1 MRSSWLGR
9 GSRRGVKSPSGAP
22 PAPRAAYVT
31 SVRVAA
37 ALVALFA
44 GGCVGVLL
52 PEHELLRDVYVRG
65 SGRTPTYALT
75 FDDGPNGVC
84 TEAVLDALRDVGAT
98 GTFFVLGKNVA
109 RGRSDGLLARMVR
122 EGHTIG
128 VHSDSHRVRPLF
140 RRSLTLGELRDARRA
155 VVDALARG
163 GIANPP
169 GPTLFRPP
177 FGFLTATSAR
187 AAAEA
192 GFRIVEWTVS
202 VEDWRS
208 ERTGTEVADA
218 ILARTRAGD
227 VIVLHDGNG
236 THHGSEERCRDR
248 PNAAAA
254 VRLLV
259 PALAARGLRPAP
271 LAELLGLDL
280 SANVDDPGRD
290 H

>member
-1 MRSSWLGR
+1 MAPRRRDMTGSWIR
-9 GSRRGVKSPSGAP
+9 RESRRGVKSPSGAP
-22 PAPRAAYVT
+22 PAPRAAYGT

-37 ALVALFA
+37 ALVAVFA

-65 SGRTPTYALT
+65 SSRTPTYALT
-75 FDDGPNGVC
+75 FDDGPNGEC
-84 TEAVLDALRDVGAT
+84 TAAVLDALRDVGAP
-98 GTFFVLGKNVA
+98 GTFFVLGKNVR

-122 EGHTIG
+122 EGHAIG

-140 RRSLTLGELRDARRA
+140 RRSLTLDELGDARAA
-155 VVDALARG
+155 VVDALRRA
-163 GIANPP
+163 GIADPP
-169 GPTLFRPP
+169 VPTLFRPP

-208 ERTGTEVADA
+208 ERTAAAVADL
-218 ILARTRAGD
+218 ILVRARAGD

-236 THHGSEERCRDR
+236 THQCSMQRCRDR
-248 PNAAAA
+248 PNAAGA
-254 VRLLV
+254 VRIIV

-271 LAELLGLDL
+271 LADVLGLDL
-280 SANVDDPGRD
+280 SAER
-290 H
+290 

>member
-1 MRSSWLGR
+1 M
-9 GSRRGVKSPSGAP
+9 
-22 PAPRAAYVT
+22 
-31 SVRVAA
+31 
-37 ALVALFA
+37 
-44 GGCVGVLL
+44 LL

-65 SGRTPTYALT
+65 SSRVPTYALT

-84 TEAVLDALRDVGAT
+84 TEAVLDALRDVGAP
-98 GTFFVLGKNVA
+98 GTFFVLGRNVS

-122 EGHTIG
+122 EGHAIG
-128 VHSDSHRVRPLF
+128 VHSASHGVRPLF
-140 RRSLTLGELRDARRA
+140 RRSLTLAELRDARAA

-163 GIANPP
+163 GIADPP
-169 GPTLFRPP
+169 VPTLFRPP
-177 FGFLTATSAR
+177 FGFLTATAAR
-187 AAAEA
+187 ATAEA

-208 ERTGTEVADA
+208 ERSATEVADA

-236 THHGSEERCRDR
+236 THQCSAERCRDR

-254 VRLLV
+254 VRLVV
-259 PALAARGLRPAP
+259 PALAARGLRAAS
-271 LAELLGLDL
+271 LADVLGLDL
-280 SANVDDPGRD
+280 SVNVENPARA